1 MKTDYRQEKKKKT
14 SKNITNFPNLILL
27 YGNEKEV
34 DKCETRNK
42 LWSFP
47 V

>member
-1 MKTDYRQEKKKKT
+1 MQTEKKKAF
-14 SKNITNFPNLILL
+14 KNITNFPNLILL
-27 YGNEKEV
+27 YDNEKEV
-34 DKCETRNK
+34 DRCETRNK